1 MVEEGGSSVVDFVE
15 GSVISCLWVNR
26 LQSGARLMRGAVVE
40 VTAAGGIGA
49 TKRWRRRA
57 AVQTARWHKLP
68 GDSQP
73 NILNPRDKRSAP
85 FLIEIGRRI
94 EEFRHECCRDWGRMD
109 YRIRAAA
116 WV

>member
-1 MVEEGGSSVVDFVE
+1 VRVLNNTKDVVSGQTISRGVGFDRKRFAEGAK
-15 GSVISCLWVNR
+15 L
-26 LQSGARLMRGAVVE
+26 
-40 VTAAGGIGA
+40 AG
-49 TKRWRRRA
+49 
-57 AVQTARWHKLP
+57 TARWHKLP

-94 EEFRHECCRDWGRMD
+94 EESRHECCRDWGRMD